1 MIDRLINNAQRSPI
15 HRWLLN
21 KILQYKIPF
30 NRPHQPEILK
40 VEADV
45 ITMRLPFIR
54 KNKNHINSMHACA
67 LATMSEYI
75 SGISLARCLGTEKY
89 RFILKEL
96 KMVYSY
102 QAKEDVFTSFRLPVK
117 WINDEVITP
126 LLTDEAVTRELKVE
140 LFDSQNKLIC
150 TGFPVWQIKR
160 WETVKTKV

>member
-1 MIDRLINNAQRSPI
+1 MINRLIKNAQRSSI

-21 KILQYKIPF
+21 KVLHHKIPF
-30 NRPHQPEILK
+30 NKPHQIEIVK
-40 VEADV
+40 VEAEA

-75 SGISLARCLGTEKY
+75 SGISLVRSLGTEKY
-89 RFILKEL
+89 RYILKEL
-96 KMVYSY
+96 RMVYSY
-102 QAKEDVFTSFRLPVK
+102 QAKEDVFTSFGLSEK
-117 WINDEVITP
+117 WIKDEVITP
-126 LLTDEAVTRELKVE
+126 LLTDDAVNRELKVE

-160 WETVKTKV
+160 WDAVKTKV